1 MPKRFSKTVMKQ
13 YTQLVKDAV
22 LDPDVFVRGVFSGR
36 RRGHAVEWKKVVLR
50 PVLVRG
56 KRHLQF
62 SYFDDAKDITKNYAE
77 GEAEAHLDALLGNA
91 FKQIAVQ
98 TTEQDIQVRISN
110 KGEPTITTTKR
121 ARAAI
126 DLTHDQHK
134 SRILSLD
141 NDRSFLATIGIA
153 TNDGAI
159 KADMQRKFLQINEFL
174 KLVDETEYFSKR
186 DREPV
191 HMVDF
196 GCGNA
201 YLTFAMY
208 QYVTQVQGLP
218 AQLAG
223 VDMKADL
230 IVRNTAKARALGW
243 QDLHFATAGIRD
255 FEPATPPDVVLA
267 LHACDTATD
276 DALARAIA
284 WHSSLIMSAPCCQHH
299 LQAQLAQQ
307 PTPHPWEPVFRH
319 AILKERMGDI
329 LTDTFRA
336 LILRIVGYTTD
347 IIQFIDTEHT
357 PKNLMIRAVRRGTP
371 GNPELVQQYNDL
383 KALWGVTPYL
393 ETLLGTTWTAYTQ
406 EAERTATL

>member
-1 MPKRFSKTVMKQ
+1 MKHQ
-13 YTQLVKDAV
+13 YTQLVKDAI
-22 LDPDVFVRGVFSGR
+22 LDSEAFVRGVFSGR
-36 RRGHAVEWKKVVLR
+36 RRGHVVQWKKVVLR

-62 SYFDDAKDITKNYAE
+62 SYFDDAKDITKNYA
-77 GEAEAHLDALLGNA
+77 GAEAEAHLDALLANA
-91 FKQIAVQ
+91 FKQITVQ
-98 TTEQDIQVRISN
+98 TTEQDTEVRVSN
-110 KGEPTITTTKR
+110 KGEPTVTTTPR
-121 ARAAI
+121 ARAVI
-126 DLTHDQHK
+126 DLTHDRHK
-134 SRILSLD
+134 SRILSPD
-141 NDRSFLATIGIA
+141 NAGPLLTTIGIA
-153 TNDGAI
+153 TSDGAI

-174 KLVDETEYFSKR
+174 KLVDETEYFNKR
-186 DREPV
+186 SGGEPL

-208 QYVTQVQGLP
+208 QYVTKVRGLP
-218 AQLAG
+218 AQLTG

-230 IVRNTAKARALGW
+230 IARNTAKARALGW
-243 QDLHFATAGIRD
+243 QDLVFATAGIRD

-276 DALARAIA
+276 DALARAIK
-284 WHSSLIMSAPCCQHH
+284 WGSSLIMSAPCCQHH

-307 PTPHPWEPVFRH
+307 PTPHPFQPIFRH

-347 IIQFIDTEHT
+347 VIQFIATEHT
-357 PKNLMIRAVRRGTP
+357 PKNLMIRAVRGATP
-371 GNPELVQQYNDL
+371 GDPALTQEYNDL

-393 ETLLGTTWTAYTQ
+393 EMLLGTTLTAYTHA
-406 EAERTATL
+406 AERTA

>member
-1 MPKRFSKTVMKQ
+1 MKQ

-22 LDPDVFVRGVFSGR
+22 LNPDVFVRGVFSGR
-36 RRGHAVEWKKVVLR
+36 RRGHAAQWKKVVLR
-50 PVLVRG
+50 PVLIRD

-62 SYFDDAKDITKNYAE
+62 SYFDDAKDVSKNYA
-77 GEAEAHLDALLGNA
+77 GAEAEAHLDALLGTA

-110 KGEPTITTTKR
+110 KGEPTVTTT
-121 ARAAI
+121 ARAHAAI
-126 DLTHDQHK
+126 KLTHDRHK

-141 NDRSFLATIGIA
+141 NDRTFLTTIGIA
-153 TNDGAI
+153 TDDGAI

-174 KLVDETEYFSKR
+174 KLVDETEFFNKHGR
-186 DREPV
+186 DPV

-208 QYVTQVQGLP
+208 QYVTQVRGLP

-223 VDMKADL
+223 VDVKADL
-230 IVRNTAKARALGW
+230 IARNTAKAQALGW
-243 QDLHFATAGIRD
+243 QDLHFVSAGIGD

-276 DALARAIA
+276 EALARGIT

-299 LQAQLAQQ
+299 LQAQLEQQ
-307 PTPHPWEPVFRH
+307 PTPHPFQPVFRH

-336 LILRIVGYTTD
+336 LILRIAGYTTD
-347 IIQFIDTEHT
+347 VIQFIATEHT

-371 GNPELVQQYNDL
+371 GDPELVQAYNDL

-393 ETLLGTTWTAYTQ
+393 ETLLGTTWTAYTHA
-406 EAERTATL
+406 AESTT

>member
-1 MPKRFSKTVMKQ
+1 MEQ
-13 YTQLVKDAV
+13 HYTQLVKNAI

-36 RRGHAVEWKKVVLR
+36 RRGHAVQWKKVVLR

-62 SYFDDAKDITKNYAE
+62 SYFDDAQDITKNYAE
-77 GEAEAHLDALLGNA
+77 PEAEAHLDTLLRDA

-98 TTEQDIQVRISN
+98 TTQQDIQVRISN
-110 KGEPTITTTKR
+110 KGEPAVATTKR
-121 ARAAI
+121 ARATIPLA
-126 DLTHDQHK
+126 HDRHK
-134 SRILSLD
+134 SRILSPD
-141 NDRSFLATIGIA
+141 NARAFLSTIGIA
-153 TNDGAI
+153 TNDGVI
-159 KADMQRKFLQINEFL
+159 KADMQRKYLQINEFL
-174 KLVDETEYFSKR
+174 KLVDETGFFNKR
-186 DREPV
+186 HRDAV

-208 QYVTQVQGLP
+208 QYVTEIQKLP
-218 AQLAG
+218 AHLAG

-230 IVRNTAKARALGW
+230 IAGNTGKARALGW
-243 QDLHFATAGIRD
+243 QDLRFETASIRD
-255 FEPATPPDVVLA
+255 FEPAVPPDVVLA

-276 DALARAIA
+276 EALARGIT

-329 LTDTFRA
+329 LTDAFRA
-336 LILRIVGYTTD
+336 LILRIMGYTTD
-347 IIQFIDTEHT
+347 VIQFIATEHT
-357 PKNLMIRAVRRGTP
+357 PKNLMIRAVREGTP
-371 GNPELVQQYNDL
+371 GDHKLVQEYNDL
-383 KALWGVTPYL
+383 KTLWGVTPYL
-393 ETLLGTTWTAYTQ
+393 ETLLGTDFTVYTH
-406 EAERTATL
+406 

>member
-1 MPKRFSKTVMKQ
+1 MKQ
-13 YTQLVKDAV
+13 HYTQLVKDAV

-36 RRGHAVEWKKVVLR
+36 RRGHATQWKKVVLR
-50 PVLVRG
+50 PVLVQN

-62 SYFDDAKDITKNYAE
+62 SYFDDAKDVMKNYAVA
-77 GEAEAHLDALLGNA
+77 EAEAQLEALLGDG

-110 KGEPTITTTKR
+110 KGEPAVTTTKR
-121 ARAAI
+121 THVPI
-126 DLTHDQHK
+126 DLAHDRHK
-134 SRILSLD
+134 ARILSPD
-141 NDRSFLATIGIA
+141 NARAFLATIGIA
-153 TNDGAI
+153 TNDGVI
-159 KADMQRKFLQINEFL
+159 KADMQRKYLQINEFL
-174 KLVDETEYFSKR
+174 KLVDETDWNKR
-186 DREPV
+186 GSEPV
-191 HMVDF
+191 HIVDF

-208 QYVTQVQGLP
+208 QYVTQVRGLP

-230 IVRNTAKARALGW
+230 IASNAAKARALGW
-243 QDLHFATAGIRD
+243 QDLHFAAGSIRN

-276 DALARAIA
+276 EALARGITWNSA
-284 WHSSLIMSAPCCQHH
+284 LIMSAPCCQHH

-307 PTPHPWEPVFRH
+307 LTPHPWEPVFRH
-319 AILKERMGDI
+319 AIVKERMGDI

-336 LILRIVGYTTD
+336 LILRIMGYTTD
-347 IIQFIDTEHT
+347 VIQFIATEHT
-357 PKNLMIRAVRRGTP
+357 PKNLMIRAVRGTTVGDP
-371 GNPELVQQYNDL
+371 KLVGEYTDL

-393 ETLLGTTWTAYTQ
+393 ETLLGAAFTTYT
-406 EAERTATL
+406 TND